1 MKLYSVSDKYINYL
15 RTFDAK
21 VYDNKET
28 SRKTT
33 RKYLGIVLNINGL
46 NYYIPMSSPKKSDYK
61 NNNIRKSIIPII
73 RIISND
79 ETTNSQILKGTLRL
93 SNMIPVPNSELIL
106 YDPKYEKNKNY
117 RILIEKQLEFI
128 NKNKDLIKKF
138 AQIIYN
144 QKIKNYNVT
153 YIQNVV
159 DFKLLEQKCLEYIN
173 NQVTTNKYLFNLF
186 SIFFIIQ
193 MLILTPVI

>member
-15 RTFDAK
+15 RTFDTK

-46 NYYIPMSSPKKSDYK
+46 SYYIHLSSPKKSDYK
-61 NNNIRKSIIPII
+61 NNNVRKSIIPII

-93 SNMIPVPNSELIL
+93 SNMIPVPENELIL
-106 YDPKYEKNKNY
+106 YEQKYEKNKNY

-128 NKNKDLIKKF
+128 SKNKDLIKKSKT
-138 AQIIYN
+138 ITSHI
-144 QKIKNYNVT
+144 
-153 YIQNVV
+153 
-159 DFKLLEQKCLEYIN
+159 
-173 NQVTTNKYLFNLF
+173 
-186 SIFFIIQ
+186 
-193 MLILTPVI
+193 